1 MAYVNI
7 AEAVVKRSFYGD
19 KGLEIAEQFQTR
31 DGKDAEKKYTLFF
44 DNPHNYKPG
53 QKIKASG
60 LLSVKARIWVRDDA
74 EDVAVADIVLNSPNV
89 EVLESASSDE
99 NPFG

>member
-19 KGLEIAEQFQTR
+19 KGLEIAEQFKTR
-31 DGKDAEKKYTLFF
+31 DGKDGEKKYTLFF
-44 DNPHNYKPG
+44 DNPHSFKPG
-53 QKIKASG
+53 QKVKASG

-74 EDVAVADIVLNSPNV
+74 EDVAMADIILNNPNV
-89 EVLESASSDE
+89 EVLDSEGDE